1 MTAVQAAELVLDLAV
16 GPDADDM
23 PRLAAWLASE
33 ADERT
38 VLRHLLE
45 ARHTDPIDVFRADS
59 LAEFHDRREAHMER
73 LVDAGLVLLARFRVD
88 ADRLQQKLTAVAAL
102 AEEWRYKGEF
112 GWGAWQGGEGPEIE
126 EEILDGAAS
135 AISHILE
142 DQR

>member
-1 MTAVQAAELVLDLAV
+1 MTAVQAAKQVLTV
-16 GPDADDM
+16 GPVVPDEM
-23 PRLAAWLASE
+23 PRLAAWLAAE

-45 ARHTDPIDVFRADS
+45 ARHTDPIDVFRVDS

-102 AEEWRYKGEF
+102 AAEWRYKGEF
-112 GWGAWQGGEGPEIE
+112 GWGAWQEGQGPDQEGEV
-126 EEILDGAAS
+126 LDGAAS
-135 AISHILE
+135 AIRRVLGE
-142 DQR
+142 DQP